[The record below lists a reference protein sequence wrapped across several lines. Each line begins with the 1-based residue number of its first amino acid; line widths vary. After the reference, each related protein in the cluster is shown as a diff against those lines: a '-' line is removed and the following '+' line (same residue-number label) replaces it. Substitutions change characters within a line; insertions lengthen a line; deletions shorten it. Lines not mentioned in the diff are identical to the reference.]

1 MMDLVTYTLYP
12 FWLTETLLSSPEQ
25 MQGPSHGAEEA
36 LAAIQAGDCLG
47 GAGSSAEQDLRWRTC

>member
-47 GAGSSAEQDLRWRTC
+47 GQAALQSRT